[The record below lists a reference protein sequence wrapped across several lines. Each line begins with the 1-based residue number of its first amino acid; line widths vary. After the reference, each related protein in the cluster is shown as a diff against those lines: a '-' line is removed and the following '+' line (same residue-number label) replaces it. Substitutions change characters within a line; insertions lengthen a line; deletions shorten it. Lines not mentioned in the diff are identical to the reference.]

1 MKKWQIGLVGVLS
14 VAALLMCTSLIV
26 SALKD
31 DVLDEEQDPL
41 IGVYEER
48 VNTLENEIERLK
60 AEQYLIK
67 ENYESKISE
76 LKEVVELSKT
86 ETENDL
92 VVPKEPETE
101 KSDVVYTYTVN
112 SGKVTINGR
121 RGEGEKLYIPK
132 VIDGIPVAVIGREA
146 FKNSVSN
153 EIIIPD
159 GVEKIDWFAFS
170 CCENLKYVKIP
181 DSVVKIEYGA
191 FNGVDGVTIVCNRD
205 SYAYKYAKSYG
216 YNIQIIE

>member
-1 MKKWQIGLVGVLS
+1 MKKWQIGLIGVLS
-14 VAALLMCTSLIV
+14 IAALLMCTSLIV
-26 SALKD
+26 SAIKD
-31 DVLDEEQDPL
+31 DTVVEEKDPL
-41 IGVYEER
+41 ISVYEER
-48 VNTLENEIERLK
+48 VNTLEEEIERLK

-67 ENYESKISE
+67 ENYENKISE
-76 LKEVVELSKT
+76 LKEVVELSKKET
-86 ETENDL
+86 ETEQT
-92 VVPKEPETE
+92 VPKEPEAE

-112 SGKVTINGR
+112 SGKVTISGR

-132 VIDGIPVAVIGREA
+132 MIDGIPVATIGREA
-146 FKNSVSN
+146 FKGSVSV

-170 CCENLKYVKIP
+170 GCENLKYVKIP

-191 FNGVDGVTIVCNRD
+191 FNGVEGVTVVCNMD